1 MRDSW
6 ADAAKGSVGREETVP
21 RLQHVRASTASLR
34 PQTVVV
40 PAGSCQGV
48 WGWMGGLQQLKQC
61 LCWSGAERQGSPVHE
76 TGERGVQEEFPIR
89 IEDT

>member
-1 MRDSW
+1 M
-6 ADAAKGSVGREETVP
+6 
-21 RLQHVRASTASLR
+21 
-34 PQTVVV
+34 VV